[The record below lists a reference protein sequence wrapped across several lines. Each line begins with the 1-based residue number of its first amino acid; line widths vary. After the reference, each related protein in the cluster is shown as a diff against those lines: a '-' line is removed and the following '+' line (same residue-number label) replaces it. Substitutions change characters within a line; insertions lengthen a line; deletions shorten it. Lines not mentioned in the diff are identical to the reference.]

1 MVRRSVSQYHIFF
14 TLLVEAGAEYI
25 TQFRKQVYS
34 VSKIKKT
41 PRVGFG
47 PAIRKIWIR
56 MFSLLLLNSDS
67 VILTS
72 TDKNI

>member
-34 VSKIKKT
+34 VSKIKKNIPGRIRT
-41 PRVGFG
+41 RNPENMNSHVFITSIKFG
-47 PAIRKIWIR
+47 LRHLDFYW
-56 MFSLLLLNSDS
+56 
-67 VILTS
+67 
-72 TDKNI
+72 